1 MPAATV
7 LPLTWV
13 WSKAMDLD
21 SDALGRYISAT
32 EGVSK
37 PWLLLQL
44 RLKKLKDDRDR
55 MEPAAYE
62 AAIAELHQAL
72 MDLGEWWVGRE
83 AEVFGGE
90 EPHDD

>member
-1 MPAATV
+1 ME
-7 LPLTWV
+7 LN
-13 WSKAMDLD
+13 

-44 RLKKLKDDRDR
+44 RLKKLQDERDR
-55 MEPAAYE
+55 LDPAVYA

-72 MDLGEWWVGRE
+72 MGLGEWWVGRE

-90 EPHDD
+90 RSQNDD

>member
-1 MPAATV
+1 MATGS
-7 LPLTWV
+7 PLTWV

-32 EGVSK
+32 EGVGK

-44 RLKKLKDDRDR
+44 RLKKLQDDRDC

-62 AAIAELHQAL
+62 AAIAELHQEL
-72 MDLGEWWVGRE
+72 MGLGEWWVGRE

-90 EPHDD
+90 RSHNDD